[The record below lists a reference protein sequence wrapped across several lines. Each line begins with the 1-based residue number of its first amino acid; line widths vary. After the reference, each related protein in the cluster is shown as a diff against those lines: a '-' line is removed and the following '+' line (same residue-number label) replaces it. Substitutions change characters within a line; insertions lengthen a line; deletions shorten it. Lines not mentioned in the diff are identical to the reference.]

1 MDYYASIFLLTE
13 LLMLT
18 MVLHVAG
25 YSGFT
30 RGQKAWYLA
39 TFLSVAFCAAAEF
52 IALRTEYRASR
63 ALFLTAITVLQFSV
77 VPLLGVLFSGALG
90 IHHRGRFV
98 AAFFAVNLLAET
110 VAACFGWVFRFDDT
124 GYSRG
129 PLFFVIYGIL
139 DVVSMVYLIRNM
151 IVVGRRFRHKDTR
164 TIAMILVVLIAGIV
178 PMAAF
183 RVNISYLAIAISAT
197 LCYIYFNDLMQQ
209 DSHEDLLLKQR
220 RINDMQTQMVFGMA
234 NLIESRDLETGQHI
248 ARTGRYVKLL
258 AEKARA
264 DGVYSDLLT
273 DRFISLLTMLAP
285 LHDIGKILVP
295 DRILQKPARLTD
307 EEYETMKRHA
317 TEGGRV
323 VRKVMF
329 GLTDEEFVSFAADIA
344 KSHHERWD
352 GSGYPDGRKG
362 EEIPLAARIMAI
374 AAVFDALVSERC
386 YKKPYSYEEAVEII
400 RSEAGRQFDPEL
412 VRVFLEHKRD
422 FLS

>member
-13 LLMLT
+13 LLMLA
-18 MVLHVAG
+18 MILHVAG

-52 IALRTEYRASR
+52 IALRTEYRPSR
-63 ALFLTAITVLQFSV
+63 ALFLTIITVLQFSG

-110 VAACFGWVFRFDDT
+110 VAACFGWVFRFDDA

-139 DVVSMVYLIRNM
+139 DVISMAYLIRNM
-151 IVVGRRFRHKDTR
+151 ILVGRRFRHKDTR
-164 TIAMILVVLIAGIV
+164 TIAMVLVVLIAGIV
-178 PMAAF
+178 PMAVF
-183 RVNISYLAIAISAT
+183 RVNITYLAIAISAT

-209 DSHEDLLLKQR
+209 DSQEDLFLKQQ
-220 RINDMQTQMVFGMA
+220 RITDMQTQMVFGMA

-248 ARTGRYVKLL
+248 ARTGLYVKLL
-258 AEKARA
+258 AEKAKA
-264 DGVYSDLLT
+264 DGVYSDQLT

-307 EEYETMKRHA
+307 EEYEAMKRHA
-317 TEGGRV
+317 AEGGRV

-329 GLTDEEFVSFAADIA
+329 GLTDEDYVSFAADIA
-344 KSHHERWD
+344 KFHHERWD
-352 GSGYPDGRKG
+352 GSGYPEGRKG

-374 AAVFDALVSERC
+374 ADVFDALVSERC
-386 YKKPYSYEEAVEII
+386 YKEPFSFDEAVEIL
-400 RSEAGRQFDPEL
+400 RTEAGRQFDPEL
-412 VRVFLEHKRD
+412 VRVFLEHKKD